1 MSFEMYKLVNKW
13 LIEMGGKD
21 AIFARAYL
29 LCTWNLICRT
39 ENTSLLCHKHFLWRS
54 DAVGIPF
61 AHEKTNQEGD
71 SRKTKPRHCYPNPLD
86 PYVCL
91 FTGIF
96 EYLAC
101 FPQIIEDRDGL
112 LFPGQ
117 SQNDR
122 FANILKDVLLLNEKV
137 VNEMGYAADDL
148 GPHSIRKGGTT
159 YLTSGSTSGPTGS
172 SVNIRGGWSHNAVR
186 DVYMLYEKAGDQY
199 CGRILAGLP
208 VMSGDFAVLYPE
220 FVNVTVGSTVQEVEQ
235 QKEDVSTSVRIVLQS
250 MFGEGLLPASY
261 MFLRV
266 GLASSLHHRD
276 TLHENYPNSSI
287 IRATSLYT
295 SREVLELKALVR
307 ISRLGD
313 KDCYAQRV
321 TGIPPHVVVTSLLE
335 QLHEKVDGL
344 VPSFIA
350 KLNEAMDDRTFN
362 GTISEAR
369 LKKIIDDNQQQLLLE
384 IRKHNKN
391 ENQLMAIEETPP
403 GTVVFN
409 EVVDDENGGGR
420 PEQVYLWGHKDGKL
434 RRVPPGWTFPVCTLS
449 VLWEHWCCGDSVKRI
464 SALCKI
470 QNSDIDHVTRGRH
483 TINDIRFLMGE
494 IDEDVVKQKGLY
506 KKYLTRAEAKVV
518 YERCNNEAIPIAET
532 TTNRAR
538 SIATL
543 KWPSVI
549 RGALP
554 KELRKRETKGNKK
567 GN

>member
-1 MSFEMYKLVNKW
+1 MV
-13 LIEMGGKD
+13 
-21 AIFARAYL
+21 
-29 LCTWNLICRT
+29 
-39 ENTSLLCHKHFLWRS
+39 
-54 DAVGIPF
+54 V
-61 AHEKTNQEGD
+61 Q
-71 SRKTKPRHCYPNPLD
+71 
-86 PYVCL
+86 V
-91 FTGIF
+91 
-96 EYLAC
+96 
-101 FPQIIEDRDGL
+101 
-112 LFPGQ
+112 
-117 SQNDR
+117 
-122 FANILKDVLLLNEKV
+122 VLQV
-137 VNEMGYAADDL
+137 
-148 GPHSIRKGGTT
+148 R
-159 YLTSGSTSGPTGS
+159 
-172 SVNIRGGWSHNAVR
+172 HNAVR

-208 VMSGDFAVLYPE
+208 VMSGDFAVLYPV
-220 FVNVTVGSTVQEVEQ
+220 FVNVTVGSTVQEVEK

-276 TLHENYPNSSI
+276 TLHENYPNRSI

-483 TINDIRFLMGE
+483 TINDIRFIMGK
-494 IDEDVVKQKGLY
+494 IDDVAKQKGLY

-518 YERCNNEAIPIAET
+518 YERCNNEAIPIVET
-532 TTNRAR
+532 TTNRTR
-538 SIATL
+538 SISTL

-549 RGALP
+549 RALP
-554 KELRKRETKGNKK
+554 KELRKRERKGNKK